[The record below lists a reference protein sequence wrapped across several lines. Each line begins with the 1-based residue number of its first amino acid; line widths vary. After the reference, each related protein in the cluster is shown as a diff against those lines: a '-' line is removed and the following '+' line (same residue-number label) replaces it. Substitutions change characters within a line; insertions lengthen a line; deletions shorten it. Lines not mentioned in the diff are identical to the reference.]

1 VQTELPGRN
10 DVGDVIHEPPPA
22 QIGRRVVEVAA
33 HGLKIRLCVFR
44 AAGLLRVRLKF
55 ILHIA
60 ELLAQEI
67 RGHGFG
73 RIEKSGQ
80 CGASGG
86 PV

>member
-1 VQTELPGRN
+1 
-10 DVGDVIHEPPPA
+10 
-22 QIGRRVVEVAA
+22 VEVAA
-33 HGLKIRLCVFR
+33 HVFR

-60 ELLAQEI
+60 DLLAQEI

-80 CGASGG
+80 CGVYDFYAGCGCRRFRSAL
-86 PV
+86 